1 MRKKFA
7 LLLAAAMLTTTVL
20 SGCGGSGGDGTGT
33 GAAAEAGNNLVVQ
46 IGPDPETMDPAL
58 NSAIDASNM
67 IIHLFEPLLN
77 MDKDNNIIG
86 GMAETWEVS
95 EDGLTYIYYCQR
107 RNDARDGWE

>member
-7 LLLAAAMLTTTVL
+7 LLLAATMLTTTVL

-58 NSAIDASNM
+58 NSAID
-67 IIHLFEPLLN
+67 E
-77 MDKDNNIIG
+77 IG
-86 GMAETWEVS
+86 RAHV
-95 EDGLTYIYYCQR
+95 
-107 RNDARDGWE
+107 